1 MCIER
6 QKAVRIVPAMD
17 KWTDLVKARM
27 RELKVTQE
35 NLAERIGVTQGAVGH
50 WLREEREPKLRVLNQ
65 ILVEVGLPPLQM
77 VFPNQVSESNGSYTV
92 SGSPTTVAGAD
103 GLQHELYFR
112 YPILAWGNLDP
123 LEVADD
129 TPLQSTDYKAQGRA
143 FWLRVEGDAMTAPLG
158 LSVPEGMLILVDTG
172 LAAEP
177 GKLVIARSQGS
188 TATSFRQLSEEGGQ
202 RYLRPLNPT
211 YPKALCSEHCELLGV
226 VVQALVKF

>member
-1 MCIER
+1 
-6 QKAVRIVPAMD
+6 MD

-35 NLAERIGVTQGAVGH
+35 TLAERIGVTQGAVGH

-77 VFPNQVSESNGSYTV
+77 VFPHQVAENNGSYTV
-92 SGSPTTVAGAD
+92 LGNPATVAGAD

-112 YPILAWGNLDP
+112 YPVLAWGNLDAP
-123 LEVADD
+123 TEDC
-129 TPLQSTDYKAQGRA
+129 PLQSTDYKAEGRA

-158 LSVPEGMLILVDTG
+158 LSVPEGMLILIDAG
-172 LAAEP
+172 LEAET
-177 GKLVIARSQGS
+177 GKLVIARSPGS
-188 TATSFRQLSEEGGQ
+188 TAVSFRQLSEEGGQ

-211 YPKALCSEHCELLGV
+211 YPKALCTEQCELLGV
-226 VVQALVKF
+226 VVQALMKF